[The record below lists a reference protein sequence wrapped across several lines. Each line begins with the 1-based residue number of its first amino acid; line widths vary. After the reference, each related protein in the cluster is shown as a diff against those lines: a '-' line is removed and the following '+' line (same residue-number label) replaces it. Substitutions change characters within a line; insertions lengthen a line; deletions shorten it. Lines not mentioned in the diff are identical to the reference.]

1 VYDGFRKEFFNLRA
15 MLFTTI
21 TDIPG
26 HRSVSGQC
34 KGEKDCFLCL
44 DDTESVWL
52 NNSRKRVYVRHQRFL
67 PHSHAYREMKHQFD
81 GTRETG
87 SAPRHFNGQ
96 HVYDQMVKDTTP
108 TVDLESTV
116 VGNRNRKRKRNA
128 KAKSEVKKRWKKV
141 SILWELPYWQD
152 LAVHHSIDLI
162 HVKKNV
168 CAGLLGTLMNDKL
181 KNKDHAKA
189 RADLEEL
196 DIRPELYLD
205 SSSAQPRLSAANLTQ
220 EEKHELCDFFRSVK
234 VPSRYAS
241 NIRKLV
247 HPREN
252 KMLSMKTHDCDVM
265 LTTMLAVGIRNIL
278 PEKT

>member
-1 VYDGFRKEFFNLRA
+1 MNPWLCNKRRYMMMSVLISGPSQPGINIDVYLRPLIDDLLKLWKEEGVRVYDGFRKEFFNLCA

-21 TDIPG
+21 TDILG
-26 HRSVSGQC
+26 NRSISGQC
-34 KGEKDCFLCL
+34 KGEKDCFHCL

-52 NNSRKRVYVRHQRFL
+52 NNSRKRVYVRHRRFL

-116 VGNRNRKRKRNA
+116 VGNRKRKRNA

-152 LAVHHSIDLI
+152 LAVRHSIDLM

-168 CAGLLGTLMNDKL
+168 CASLLGTLMNDKL

-205 SSSAQPRLSAANLTQ
+205 SSSAQPRLSAANLT
-220 EEKHELCDFFRSVK
+220 
-234 VPSRYAS
+234 
-241 NIRKLV
+241 
-247 HPREN
+247 
-252 KMLSMKTHDCDVM
+252 
-265 LTTMLAVGIRNIL
+265 
-278 PEKT
+278 